1 MEKTATRGRPREFDV
16 EQALGAALR
25 VFWDKGYESAS
36 LTDLTDAMGITR
48 PSLYAAFGNKE
59 ALFKRALD
67 LYESEKLNYIHC
79 AVTAHTAKE
88 VARRLLE
95 GAIDTMTG
103 ECRGCMHVTVSV
115 INDANSVREE
125 VLARSNSC
133 FDVITARMQRAAD
146 EGDFTQNTD
155 VAGLTRYLVALVQG
169 MAVQSGQGATR
180 AELTQIMDTAL
191 AQWPSR

>member
-36 LTDLTDAMGITR
+36 LSDLTDAMGITR

-59 ALFKRALD
+59 SLFKRALD
-67 LYESEKLNYIHC
+67 LYESEKLNYIHS
-79 AVTAHTAKE
+79 AVAAPTAKA

-95 GAIDTMTG
+95 GAIDMMTG

-115 INDANSVREE
+115 INDCNSVREE
-125 VLARSNSC
+125 VLARSNLCS
-133 FDVITARMQRAAD
+133 DVVVCRMQRAAD
-146 EGDFTQNTD
+146 EGDFTKDTD
-155 VAGLTRYLVALVQG
+155 VAGLTRYLVALIQG

-180 AELTQIMDTAL
+180 AELTQIMDAAL
-191 AQWPSR
+191 EHWPSR